1 MVMNTLHCVFLSVVF
16 FDMEDPMQEEV
27 WFEEVPEERANH
39 EEESSEEKSPTK
51 ISRRTWMKILGV
63 GALGTAFGYQQW
75 QIQEL
80 KNAQHQ
86 DSVPEVAR
94 KVAPSTATVM
104 RLRMNSDGKI
114 YNGSGS
120 GFFIRDASGQRHLM
134 TNTHVIWPQGF
145 TREIDD
151 HGECFVAPY
160 GAQGDFLA
168 KVALLSDGR
177 EATVP
182 SVLHDVTIL
191 EVPSE
196 VPIPRQL
203 GLTLRDLESHPLN
216 LGEKVVI
223 VGSPFALEG
232 SVTTGV
238 ISAVH
243 RSGAM
248 GNPLIP
254 FIQIDAAAHPGSSG
268 SPVVDMQG
276 EVVGIVKAVYPFN
289 GSYAENVVFALRSD
303 ALQEALRGWNID
315 A

>member
-1 MVMNTLHCVFLSVVF
+1 MNTLHCIFLSVVF
-16 FDMEDPMQEEV
+16 FDMEDPIQEEV

-39 EEESSEEKSPTK
+39 GGEGSDEEKSHTG

-63 GALGTAFGYQQW
+63 GALGTALGYQQW

-86 DSVPEVAR
+86 DSVPEVVR
-94 KVAPSTATVM
+94 KVASSTATVV
-104 RLRMNSDGKI
+104 RFRINADGKI
-114 YNGSGS
+114 YNVGGS
-120 GFFIRDASGQRHLM
+120 GFFIRDTSGQRHLLV
-134 TNTHVIWPQGF
+134 NTHVIWPPGF
-145 TREIDD
+145 TREADD

-160 GAQGDFLA
+160 GTQGDFLA
-168 KVALLSDGR
+168 KVSVLPDGR

-182 SVLHDVTIL
+182 SVLHDVTML

-196 VPIPRQL
+196 VSVPQQL
-203 GLTLRDLESHPLN
+203 GLKLRDIGSRPLS
-216 LGEKVVI
+216 LGEKIVI
-223 VGSPFALEG
+223 VGSPFTLEG

-238 ISAVH
+238 VSAVQ

-268 SPVVDMQG
+268 SPVVDMRG
-276 EVVGIVKAVYPFN
+276 EVIGMVKAVYPF
-289 GSYAENVVFALRSD
+289 GGLYAENVVFALRSD